1 MEQKLSP
8 DGAVIIDPSLA
19 QILAGTKDPLVKI
32 HESHNNRETFTRWA
46 PDSDLIR
53 KNLHEHE

>member
-19 QILAGTKDPLVKI
+19 QILAGTKDPVEKLKDDQSFAFSLEVWSDKAA
-32 HESHNNRETFTRWA
+32 ENRIIGLGET
-46 PDSDLIR
+46 
-53 KNLHEHE
+53 